1 MKKNNKKKIK
11 WLIKA
16 TTTRVIKQSLK
27 SFIPRQRIIP
37 V

>member
-1 MKKNNKKKIK
+1 MKKNNNKKKK

-16 TTTRVIKQSLK
+16 TTTRIIKQSLK
-27 SFIPRQRIIP
+27 SFIPRQRVIP